1 MRDSHCLTA
10 DAVVIAARADGRV
23 DLEFQPAIGCSACAG
38 TCLWKRLQST
48 RIECLQSRGEF
59 APGTPVSVS
68 LPERRVL
75 AASVLV
81 YGLPLAAIVVGAAT
95 GAAAVGGD
103 IATLVG
109 AAAGLGVAAL
119 AFRPLGRRLERATL
133 TRLEISPRA

>member
-10 DAVVIAARADGRV
+10 DAVVTAAHADGCV
-23 DLEFQPAIGCSACAG
+23 DLEFQPAVGCAACAG

-48 RIECLQSRGEF
+48 RIESLQSSREF
-59 APGTPVSVS
+59 TPGTRVSVS

-95 GAAAVGGD
+95 GAAVGGD
-103 IATLVG
+103 LATLAG
-109 AAAGLGVAAL
+109 SAAGLGVSAL

-133 TRLEISPRA
+133 TRLTITPRA